1 MSYPHANVERG
12 LPTQAGSAQK
22 KHKKFSDV
30 LPESVIFLLGMVVKI
45 SQNHRE
51 PLH

>member
-22 KHKKFSDV
+22 KHNIFSDV
-30 LPESVIFLLGMVVKI
+30 LPESVFFLFGHGSENQQK
-45 SQNHRE
+45 SS
-51 PLH
+51 